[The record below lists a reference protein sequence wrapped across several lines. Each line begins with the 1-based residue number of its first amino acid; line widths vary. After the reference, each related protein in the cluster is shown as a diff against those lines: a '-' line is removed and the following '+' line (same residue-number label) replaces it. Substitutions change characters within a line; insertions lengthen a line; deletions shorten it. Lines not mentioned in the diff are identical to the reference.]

1 MAIWVVNSSAQLQHK
16 EIHGCLVRDSI
27 SNSPPVLL
35 SYVDMTTVDRT
46 KVTAESYKYD
56 VKRGYSISQY

>member
-27 SNSPPVLL
+27 SNSPQCC
-35 SYVDMTTVDRT
+35 YVDMTTDRT